1 MNPLAN
7 PEPEDSAAAEDRRL
21 QALLR
26 DHAPDYIADAGFTAG
41 VLGRL
46 PASRQV
52 RTRRR
57 LWLVGGAVVLGAAAA
72 AALAGPGLVEQGSAA
87 GDWLAECAQ
96 RPVPYVGDG
105 LSLVLLAVGLGCA
118 AFGWRIS
125 ARAN

>member
-7 PEPEDSAAAEDRRL
+7 PEPEDSTAAEDRRL

-26 DHAPDYIADAGFTAG
+26 DNAPDYIADAGFTAG

-57 LWLVGGAVVLGAAAA
+57 LWLLGGAVVLGAAAA
-72 AALAGPGLVEQGSAA
+72 AALAGPGLVEQGSVA
-87 GDWLAECAQ
+87 GGWLRDCWQ
-96 RPVPYVGDG
+96 RPVPYVGDMASLG
-105 LSLVLLAVGLGCA
+105 SLVVGLAAA
-118 AFGWRIS
+118 AFGWQS
-125 ARAN
+125 YARES